1 MKWAIREAVD
11 VYFKAKSVFKL
22 GARTIRAGEPVLIFD
37 TVKTSTLEVA
47 AEVSYVTGGRG
58 NARLLSYEG
67 DKTLTF
73 NFEDALLSAEGLAI
87 LSGADLIPARNKHL
101 VGSSPEARS
110 VISHYTE
117 KYSVV
122 TNNMIDDDY
131 TNTYPDDPA
140 LYAPNY
146 KGGKAVKDN
155 YSNKGDYS
163 PRGGVLNVWLSRKPY
178 VGQNASIYV
187 MLLDDAGEMS
197 GVPLEI
203 NLACNPENYGADGDH
218 YAYLAKWKA
227 GDRFVAFGN
236 DGNPIPRRAFV
247 GKKDGIADPTNNR
260 SDEGESGFGTARN
273 DASANAYFAIR
284 KDPVTAYACGEFDDN
299 VAHYVD
305 LESAKKFWVTGW
317 GDINA
322 YVRVITAPNYG
333 DTWGATLNSIDYGKD
348 GGAFGTGTYAVHQY
362 IRTNNDVVTP
372 SGLADITAVMKALST
387 EAAIYDTNPDLALE
401 GATDA
406 EKPITKKLLD
416 ARALPEYYF
425 DPRDAFNRGAD
436 TDAVN
441 DGASEYGFYSYLL
454 APSGGIAQ
462 PKGFKEGT
470 QFVYKVNVPSILYQD
485 IVLLDYYVEY
495 QHDATQVSILPDK
508 FGPYLYVEGS
518 SLVRRASD
526 GMDLPVEFV
535 IPKFKVTTALTFTLT
550 GTGDASTFTFQG
562 DAYPDFSK
570 FDLTRKVLADIQ
582 ILDADDNYDGA
593 TGDAA
598 TADPTSYRRYKYNN
612 DSDGEYLWKDPSLE
626 PHQNLDFSDA
636 QDLNHGA
643 GRHAKGTDGA
653 YTEQNNTYGDTYGG
667 PATRTPGRGLID
679 TLNNEQIEVDPNKAL
694 DSVTP
699 GMAPTGIPGFGQLNQ
714 TATVD
719 GRVKQNVGDL
729 EGYGATVAQ
738 NNNPATGNDLKSDKF
753 AANTGFPLFT
763 TSKAVSESGVGRD
776 TLNESVNQPT
786 KTQPGITP
794 TNRDLPTD
802 GGNPGG
808 GGGTLDPN
816 PDPTPGP

>member
-146 KGGKAVKDN
+146 AGGKAGRDQ

-163 PRGGVLNVWLSRKPY
+163 PRGGELNVWLSRKPY

-227 GDRFVAFGN
+227 GDRFIAFGN

-247 GKKDGIADPTNNR
+247 GKKDGIVDPVNNR
-260 SDEGESGFGTARN
+260 ADEGESGFGTARN

-284 KDPVTAYACGEFDDN
+284 KDPTSAYACGEFDDN

-333 DTWGATLNSIDYGKD
+333 DTWGATVNDDAYGKD

-362 IRTNNDVVTP
+362 IRTNNDVVGA
-372 SGLADITAVMKALST
+372 SGLADITTVMATLAN
-387 EAAIYDTNPDLALE
+387 EAAIYDRDPSKAAL
-401 GATDA
+401 GATDTD
-406 EKPITKKLLD
+406 KPTTKKLLD
-416 ARALPEYYF
+416 AGALPEYYF
-425 DPRDAFNRGAD
+425 DPRDAFNRGKKEGDPAKLD
-436 TDAVN
+436 EQ
-441 DGASEYGFYSYLL
+441 SYYGFYSYLL

-535 IPKFKVTTALTFTLT
+535 IPKFKVTTALNFTLT

-679 TLNNEQIEVDPNKAL
+679 TLNNEQIEVDPNKAQ
-694 DSVTP
+694 DN
-699 GMAPTGIPGFGQLNQ
+699 GRTGATATGVPGFGQLNQ

-729 EGYGATVAQ
+729 EGYGAKAAQ
-738 NNNPATGNDLKSDKF
+738 NNNPATGNDLNSTSFDKR
-753 AANTGFPLFT
+753 TGFPTFT
-763 TSKAVSESGVGRD
+763 TSKAISESGVGRD
-776 TLNESVNQPT
+776 TLNESVNQ
-786 KTQPGITP
+786 KDISQPGVTP
-794 TNRDLPTD
+794 PKD
-802 GGNPGG
+802 
-808 GGGTLDPN
+808 
-816 PDPTPGP
+816 TPPAGAGEDTEP

>member
-67 DKTLTF
+67 DKTLSF
-73 NFEDALLSAEGLAI
+73 NFEDALLSNEGLAI

-117 KYSVV
+117 KYAVV
-122 TNNMIDDDY
+122 TNNMIDNDY
-131 TNTYPDDPA
+131 TNTFADDPA
-140 LYAPNY
+140 LYPPDY
-146 KGGKAVKDN
+146 IPAVTDGAAQDK
-155 YSNKGDYS
+155 YGHKGDYS
-163 PRGGVLNVWLSRKPY
+163 PRGGLLNVWLSRKPY

-197 GVPLEI
+197 GAPLEI
-203 NLACNPENYGADGDH
+203 NLECNPEHYPEADRDH
-218 YAYLAKWKA
+218 YAYLSKWKSE
-227 GDRFVAFGN
+227 DRFVAFGT
-236 DGNPIPRRAFV
+236 DGNPIPRREFI
-247 GKKDGIADPTNNR
+247 DGER
-260 SDEGESGFGTARN
+260 GFETARN
-273 DASANAYFAIR
+273 AAGANAYFPVR
-284 KDPVTAYACGEFDDN
+284 NDPETIYANGEFDDN

-305 LESAKKFWVTGW
+305 LESARKYWVTGW

-322 YVRVITAPNYG
+322 YARVITAPNYG
-333 DTWGATLNSIDYGKD
+333 AAWGDTKDFGKD
-348 GGAFGTGTYAVHQY
+348 
-362 IRTNNDVVTP
+362 TNAKGMMAKGKEADMDTP
-372 SGLADITAVMKALST
+372 LTA
-387 EAAIYDTNPDLALE
+387 AAAAN
-401 GATDA
+401 
-406 EKPITKKLLD
+406 
-416 ARALPEYYF
+416 
-425 DPRDAFNRGAD
+425 
-436 TDAVN
+436 
-441 DGASEYGFYSYLL
+441 YGYYSYLL

-462 PKGFKEGT
+462 PKGYKEGT

-495 QHDATQVSILPDK
+495 EHNATQVSILPDK

-598 TADPTSYRRYKYNN
+598 TADPTSYRRYKYNE
-612 DSDGEYLWKDPSLE
+612 DEDGAYLWKDPSLE

-636 QDLNHGA
+636 QDFNHGKGRRAA
-643 GRHAKGTDGA
+643 GNDPAL
-653 YTEQNNTYGDTYGG
+653 TETNNTYGDTYGG

-679 TLNNEQIEVDPNKAL
+679 TLNNEQLNEDGSFNQGASDAGRPVAPVDP
-694 DSVTP
+694 
-699 GMAPTGIPGFGQLNQ
+699 
-714 TATVD
+714 
-719 GRVKQNVGDL
+719 
-729 EGYGATVAQ
+729 
-738 NNNPATGNDLKSDKF
+738 
-753 AANTGFPLFT
+753 
-763 TSKAVSESGVGRD
+763 
-776 TLNESVNQPT
+776 
-786 KTQPGITP
+786 
-794 TNRDLPTD
+794 
-802 GGNPGG
+802 
-808 GGGTLDPN
+808 
-816 PDPTPGP
+816 

>member
-73 NFEDALLSAEGLAI
+73 NFEDALLSNEGLAI

-117 KYSVV
+117 KYSVA
-122 TNNMIDDDY
+122 TNNMIDNDY
-131 TNTYPDDPA
+131 TNTFADDPA
-140 LYAPNY
+140 LYPPDYIPKVTDGATEDKYNH
-146 KGGKAVKDN
+146 
-155 YSNKGDYS
+155 KGDYS
-163 PRGGVLNVWLSRKPY
+163 PRGGELNVWLSRKPY

-197 GVPLEI
+197 GAPLEI
-203 NLACNPENYGADGDH
+203 NLACNPETYGADGNH
-218 YAYLAKWKA
+218 YAYLSKWHTK
-227 GDRFVAFGN
+227 DRFIAFGT
-236 DGNPIPRRAFV
+236 DGNPIPRREFI
-247 GKKDGIADPTNNR
+247 DGER
-260 SDEGESGFGTARN
+260 GHGTAKN
-273 DASANAYFAIR
+273 AAGANAYFAVR
-284 KDPVTAYACGEFDDN
+284 NDPQNVYANGEFDDN
-299 VAHYVD
+299 VAHYVT
-305 LESAKKFWVTGW
+305 LESAKRYWVTGW
-317 GDINA
+317 GAIEA
-322 YVRVITAPNYG
+322 YVRIITAPNYG
-333 DTWGATLNSIDYGKD
+333 TAWGDCDGFGSNTFAPVMLEAGKEIT
-348 GGAFGTGTYAVHQY
+348 GELGEGVEGT
-362 IRTNNDVVTP
+362 P
-372 SGLADITAVMKALST
+372 GL
-387 EAAIYDTNPDLALE
+387 
-401 GATDA
+401 
-406 EKPITKKLLD
+406 
-416 ARALPEYYF
+416 
-425 DPRDAFNRGAD
+425 
-436 TDAVN
+436 
-441 DGASEYGFYSYLL
+441 YSYLL

-462 PKGFKEGT
+462 PRAYKEGT

-495 QHDATQVSILPDK
+495 QHNATQVSILPDK

-550 GTGDASTFTFQG
+550 GTGDASTFTFSG

-598 TADPTSYRRYKYNN
+598 TADPTSYRRYKYNE
-612 DSDGEYLWKDPSLE
+612 DEDGAYLWKDPSLE

-636 QDLNHGA
+636 QDYNHGK
-643 GRHAKGTDGA
+643 GRRAATADGA
-653 YTEQNNTYGDTYGG
+653 YTENNNTYGDTYGG

-679 TLNNEQIEVDPNKAL
+679 TLNNEQLDENGAMVDAATAAGRQ
-694 DSVTP
+694 TP
-699 GMAPTGIPGFGQLNQ
+699 LPAPKRD
-714 TATVD
+714 VD
-719 GRVKQNVGDL
+719 
-729 EGYGATVAQ
+729 T
-738 NNNPATGNDLKSDKF
+738 PA
-753 AANTGFPLFT
+753 A
-763 TSKAVSESGVGRD
+763 
-776 TLNESVNQPT
+776 
-786 KTQPGITP
+786 
-794 TNRDLPTD
+794 
-802 GGNPGG
+802 
-808 GGGTLDPN
+808 GGGTEVT
-816 PDPTPGP
+816 PDP

>member
-73 NFEDALLSAEGLAI
+73 NFEDALLSNEGLAI

-101 VGSSPEARS
+101 IGSSPDARS

-117 KYSVV
+117 KYSVS
-122 TNNMIDDDY
+122 TGNMIDDDY
-131 TNTYPDDPA
+131 TNTYPDDAA
-140 LYAPNY
+140 LYPPNY
-146 KGGKAVKDN
+146 KKQFDGLDN
-155 YSNKGDYS
+155 YSNKNDYS
-163 PRGGVLNVWLSRKPY
+163 PRGGKLNVWLTRKPY

-203 NLACNPENYGADGDH
+203 NLNCNPEDYGADGDH
-218 YAYLAKWKA
+218 YAYLAKWHT
-227 GDRFVAFGN
+227 GDKFIAFGT
-236 DGNPIPRRAFV
+236 DGNPIPRRAFI
-247 GKKDGIADPTNNR
+247 GPKDNPR
-260 SDEGESGFGTARN
+260 SDNGESGFITARN
-273 DASANAYFAIR
+273 DAGANAYFAIR
-284 KDPVTAYACGEFDDN
+284 KDPQTKEAAAEFDDN

-305 LESAKKFWVTGW
+305 LESAKTYWVTGW
-317 GDINA
+317 GEIDA
-322 YVRVITAPNYG
+322 YVRTITAPNYG
-333 DTWGATLNSIDYGKD
+333 NAWGAVNNVDAGV
-348 GGAFGTGTYAVHQY
+348 FGTGSYSWKQY
-362 IRTNNDVVTP
+362 IRHYLEDDPESAHVTEQGDEA
-372 SGLADITAVMKALST
+372 GLTDKA
-387 EAAIYDTNPDLALE
+387 I
-401 GATDA
+401 
-406 EKPITKKLLD
+406 
-416 ARALPEYYF
+416 
-425 DPRDAFNRGAD
+425 
-436 TDAVN
+436 N
-441 DGASEYGFYSYLL
+441 DGYSEYGSNQFGFYSYLL

-495 QHDATQVSILPDK
+495 QHNATQVSILPDK

-550 GTGDASTFTFQG
+550 GTGDASTFTFSG

-598 TADPTSYRRYKYNN
+598 TADPTSYRRYKYNE
-612 DSDGEYLWKDPSLE
+612 DTDGEYLWKDPSLE

-643 GRHAKGTDGA
+643 GRHRKGTDGA

-679 TLNNEQIEVDPNKAL
+679 TLNNEQVNTDKTSDEYGLVEQSAAN
-694 DSVTP
+694 
-699 GMAPTGIPGFGQLNQ
+699 
-714 TATVD
+714 D
-719 GRVKQNVGDL
+719 GRVIQNAGDL
-729 EGYGATVAQ
+729 YGRALGATSPNAGV
-738 NNNPATGNDLKSDKF
+738 
-753 AANTGFPLFT
+753 
-763 TSKAVSESGVGRD
+763 TS
-776 TLNESVNQPT
+776 
-786 KTQPGITP
+786 QPGVTP
-794 TNRDLPTD
+794 AVVTP
-802 GGNPGG
+802 P
-808 GGGTLDPN
+808 DPN
-816 PDPTPGP
+816 PGP